1 MKGIFRAKLRH
12 IVVAPADRRDSQ
24 KNVLLIK
31 HRIVPHILCFRSNRY
46 PDIFPAAAFQTRSDE
61 THTLHTCRG
70 SRIIGRQLRVSDI
83 LHKPQIQ
90 IAHGDIPWL
99 VFASGL
105 VAAVSGSILRLRRQ
119 HRAAVLCVEE
129 RQLRRLGQA
138 PLAAALGAIYAHP
151 QVVVVSE
158 GKLADP
164 VCARRA
170 VSAGNMGG
178 SIARGLAKGSLIDDS
193 DIIVSNPSAGKL
205 EKLKKEFPGISIT
218 NSNVEAATGA
228 DIVIL
233 AVKPWFME
241 PVMRELKLKS
251 KQILISVA
259 AGISF
264 EELAHYV
271 VAPEMAMFRLIPN
284 TAISELESMTL
295 VAARNT
301 NDEQDK
307 FILRLFSEMG
317 TVMLIP
323 EDKIA
328 AATALTS
335 CGIAYVLKYV
345 QAAMQAG
352 IEMGLRPKDAM
363 QMIAQS
369 LKGAAALIQNNDTH
383 PSVEID
389 KVTTPGGITIKG
401 INELE
406 HNGFTSAIIKAMKA
420 SK

>member
-1 MKGIFRAKLRH
+1 MRDRMDVSKINKWLEGRRRWLAVALALAALVLAAGILVFGDMKIA
-12 IVVAPADRRDSQ
+12 
-24 KNVLLIK
+24 
-31 HRIVPHILCFRSNRY
+31 
-46 PDIFPAAAFQTRSDE
+46 
-61 THTLHTCRG
+61 
-70 SRIIGRQLRVSDI
+70 IIG
-83 LHKPQIQ
+83 
-90 IAHGDIPWL
+90 
-99 VFASGL
+99 
-105 VAAVSGSILRLRRQ
+105 
-119 HRAAVLCVEE
+119 
-129 RQLRRLGQA
+129 
-138 PLAAALGAIYAHP
+138 
-151 QVVVVSE
+151 
-158 GKLADP
+158 
-164 VCARRA
+164 
-170 VSAGNMGG
+170 AGNMGG
-178 SIARGLAKGSLIDDS
+178 SIARGLAKGSLIADS

-205 EKLKKEFPGISIT
+205 ERLKKEFPSISTT
-218 NSNVEAATGA
+218 NNNAEAATGA

-233 AVKPWFME
+233 AVKPWLMQ

-271 VAPEMAMFRLIPN
+271 IAPEMAMFRLIPN

-301 NDEQDK
+301 NDEQDQ

-323 EDKIA
+323 EDKIT
-328 AATALTS
+328 AATALAS
-335 CGIAYVLKYV
+335 CGIAYVLKYI

>member
-1 MKGIFRAKLRH
+1 MKIA
-12 IVVAPADRRDSQ
+12 
-24 KNVLLIK
+24 
-31 HRIVPHILCFRSNRY
+31 
-46 PDIFPAAAFQTRSDE
+46 
-61 THTLHTCRG
+61 
-70 SRIIGRQLRVSDI
+70 IIG
-83 LHKPQIQ
+83 
-90 IAHGDIPWL
+90 
-99 VFASGL
+99 
-105 VAAVSGSILRLRRQ
+105 
-119 HRAAVLCVEE
+119 
-129 RQLRRLGQA
+129 
-138 PLAAALGAIYAHP
+138 
-151 QVVVVSE
+151 
-158 GKLADP
+158 
-164 VCARRA
+164 
-170 VSAGNMGG
+170 AGNMGG

-228 DIVIL
+228 DI

>member
-1 MKGIFRAKLRH
+1 MKIA
-12 IVVAPADRRDSQ
+12 
-24 KNVLLIK
+24 
-31 HRIVPHILCFRSNRY
+31 
-46 PDIFPAAAFQTRSDE
+46 
-61 THTLHTCRG
+61 
-70 SRIIGRQLRVSDI
+70 IIG
-83 LHKPQIQ
+83 
-90 IAHGDIPWL
+90 
-99 VFASGL
+99 
-105 VAAVSGSILRLRRQ
+105 
-119 HRAAVLCVEE
+119 
-129 RQLRRLGQA
+129 
-138 PLAAALGAIYAHP
+138 
-151 QVVVVSE
+151 
-158 GKLADP
+158 
-164 VCARRA
+164 
-170 VSAGNMGG
+170 AGNMGG
-178 SIARGLAKGSLIDDS
+178 SIARGLAKGSLIADS

-205 EKLKKEFPGISIT
+205 ERLKKEFPSISTT
-218 NSNVEAATGA
+218 NNNAEAATGA

-233 AVKPWFME
+233 AVKPWLMQ

-271 VAPEMAMFRLIPN
+271 IAPEM
-284 TAISELESMTL
+284 AISELESMTL

-301 NDEQDK
+301 NDEQDQ

-323 EDKIA
+323 EDKIT
-328 AATALTS
+328 AATALAS
-335 CGIAYVLKYV
+335 CGIAYVLKYI

>member
-1 MKGIFRAKLRH
+1 MKIA
-12 IVVAPADRRDSQ
+12 
-24 KNVLLIK
+24 
-31 HRIVPHILCFRSNRY
+31 
-46 PDIFPAAAFQTRSDE
+46 
-61 THTLHTCRG
+61 
-70 SRIIGRQLRVSDI
+70 IIG
-83 LHKPQIQ
+83 
-90 IAHGDIPWL
+90 
-99 VFASGL
+99 
-105 VAAVSGSILRLRRQ
+105 
-119 HRAAVLCVEE
+119 
-129 RQLRRLGQA
+129 
-138 PLAAALGAIYAHP
+138 
-151 QVVVVSE
+151 
-158 GKLADP
+158 
-164 VCARRA
+164 
-170 VSAGNMGG
+170 AGNMGG

-205 EKLKKEFPGISIT
+205 EKLKKEFPCISTT
-218 NSNVEAATGA
+218 NNNLEAATGA

-241 PVMRELKLKS
+241 SVMRELKLKS

-271 VAPEMAMFRLIPN
+271 VAPEMPMFRLIPN

-301 NDEQDK
+301 NDEQDN

-328 AATALTS
+328 AATALAS
-335 CGIAYVLKYV
+335 CGIAYVL
-345 QAAMQAG
+345 
-352 IEMGLRPKDAM
+352 
-363 QMIAQS
+363 QS

>member
-1 MKGIFRAKLRH
+1 MKIA
-12 IVVAPADRRDSQ
+12 
-24 KNVLLIK
+24 
-31 HRIVPHILCFRSNRY
+31 
-46 PDIFPAAAFQTRSDE
+46 
-61 THTLHTCRG
+61 
-70 SRIIGRQLRVSDI
+70 IIG
-83 LHKPQIQ
+83 
-90 IAHGDIPWL
+90 
-99 VFASGL
+99 
-105 VAAVSGSILRLRRQ
+105 
-119 HRAAVLCVEE
+119 
-129 RQLRRLGQA
+129 
-138 PLAAALGAIYAHP
+138 
-151 QVVVVSE
+151 
-158 GKLADP
+158 
-164 VCARRA
+164 
-170 VSAGNMGG
+170 AGNMGG

-420 SK
+420 SKAEIEASFYEYLTSVLTDDEAQTFAALLNKLYAASKTESRAGFPHFIQAQRK